1 MSELRLDF
9 SWEDPGLAR
18 AKKLRTTWAR
28 LKISIDDKVITSL
41 IDRSVRSWREDVIL
55 PLYPLAEWLAANW
68 WALWNETETTSRH
81 ERDFFSSRHALR
93 QAREGFALPDLT
105 IVPTGQWVQLSWAAE
120 DLHHQRVRFT
130 ETSSAWLP
138 KTATKE
144 KLADFVTQVIARLEQ
159 QNVQG
164 TRLQEDWQAIRSQ
177 GTEEDE
183 FCILA
188 GALGLDPYSLEDS
201 QADQIMAVAE
211 QIPTAQ
217 REEFFHAADPD
228 PGGLDKDLEFMRRA
242 RLTIEHKHKRLDQ
255 LVELKQSASSWS
267 FSAQDPPW
275 VQGYALAR
283 KVHEAFAQAAL
294 SATGSELLQTHLG
307 VDLNDPDVVNPLAW
321 APTSGLV
328 GYVGLNASGSAGF
341 VLRQGSRPSQTFR
354 LSRAP
359 GQYLW
364 PDGSSEGLVT
374 LAGSDQQKRN
384 RAFAAEFLAPSHVLR
399 EHISGSRV
407 SAEDLDTLAQKFQVA
422 SQLIRLQLD
431 NHAIA
436 TAEEE

>member
-18 AKKLRTTWAR
+18 SEELRATWAR
-28 LKISIDDKVITSL
+28 LKLSIDDEVITSL

-105 IVPTGQWVQLSWAAE
+105 IVPAGQWVQLNWAAE
-120 DLHHQRVRFT
+120 DLHHQRVSFT

-138 KTATKE
+138 KTATKGT
-144 KLADFVTQVIARLEQ
+144 LADFVTQVIARLEQ

-177 GTEEDE
+177 DTEEDE

-211 QIPTAQ
+211 QIPAVL

-228 PGGLDKDLEFMRRA
+228 PRGLDDDLEFMRRA
-242 RLTIEHKHKRLDQ
+242 RSTIGRQHRHLDQ
-255 LVELKQSASSWS
+255 LVELKQFASSWS
-267 FSAQDPPW
+267 FSDQDLPW
-275 VQGYALAR
+275 EQGYALAR
-283 KVHEAFAQAAL
+283 NVHEALGQDGLA
-294 SATGSELLQTHLG
+294 ATGSDLLQTHLG
-307 VDLNDPDVVNPLAW
+307 VDLNDPAVVNPLAG
-321 APTSGLV
+321 ASTSGLV

-341 VLRQGSRPSQTFR
+341 VLRSGSRPSQTFR
-354 LSRAP
+354 LSRAL

-364 PDGSSEGLVT
+364 PYGSSEGLVSR
-374 LAGSDQQKRN
+374 AGSDQQKRN
-384 RAFAAEFLAPSHVLR
+384 RAFAAEFLAPSQMLR
-399 EHISGSRV
+399 ARISGSRV
-407 SAEDLDTLAQKFQVA
+407 SAEDLDTLAQEFQVA

-436 TAEEE
+436 MTEVE